1 MPLSL
6 STSGGALFAGLVCGW
21 LRSVNPTFGRIPGP
35 ALWVFNN
42 IGLTAFIAVVGI
54 TCGPSFVAGLKT
66 AGVSLFLWG
75 VFVTT
80 MPFIV
85 GIFAGKYIFKMHPGI
100 ILGACAG
107 ARTTTAALGAIQDEA
122 KSKVPALGYTVTY
135 AVGNVLLITWG
146 VVIVLMMK

>member
-1 MPLSL
+1 M
-6 STSGGALFAGLVCGW
+6 AGLVCGF
-21 LRSVNPTFGRIPGP
+21 LRAVHPTFGRIPAP
-35 ALWVFNN
+35 ALWVLNN

-54 TCGPSFVAGLKT
+54 TTGPSFVAGLKT
-66 AGVSLFLWG
+66 AGASLFLWG

-80 MPFIV
+80 IPFVVAIY
-85 GIFAGKYIFKMHPGI
+85 AGKYLFRMHPGI

-122 KSKVPALGYTVTY
+122 KSKVPALGYSITY

-146 VVIVLMMK
+146 VVIVLMMKGTVATP